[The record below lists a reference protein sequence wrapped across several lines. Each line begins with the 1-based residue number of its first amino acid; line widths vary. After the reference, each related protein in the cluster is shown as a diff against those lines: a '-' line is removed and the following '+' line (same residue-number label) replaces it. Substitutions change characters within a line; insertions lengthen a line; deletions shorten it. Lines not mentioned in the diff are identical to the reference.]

1 MHQKRIAKLLN
12 RNHERRTDFKTT
24 LERLA
29 FRTERTRKS
38 QAISKNVKHL
48 PKTTETMKTLLFI
61 TLFTASLSLSAQ
73 LTTDANG
80 NFIHTKKAT
89 ATVDS
94 LTAKTY
100 TDHNGVTEKV
110 YSVSKTEPRA
120 YYVPRISTK
129 SGKYYRRYLK
139 AE

>member
-1 MHQKRIAKLLN
+1 
-12 RNHERRTDFKTT
+12 
-24 LERLA
+24 
-29 FRTERTRKS
+29 
-38 QAISKNVKHL
+38 
-48 PKTTETMKTLLFI
+48 MKTLLFI
-61 TLFTASLSLSAQ
+61 TIFTASLSVSAQ

-89 ATVDS
+89 VDS
-94 LTAKTY
+94 LTSKTY

-110 YSVSKTEPRA
+110 YSVSKTEPRV

-139 AE
+139 TE